1 MTPSSRTSL
10 VRVLAFCVLAFV
22 AVATSPESTKP
33 VYRQPAEGLV
43 DIVDAPL
50 PPRVQLSPDGETL
63 LVMDWRLL
71 TTVGE
76 LAEEELRL
84 AGMRI
89 KPALHSRSRGAPTT
103 GVSLLRLD
111 GGTTTT
117 VSGLPERPHMGNFS
131 WSPDRER
138 VAFTHIREGGIE
150 LWVLDTAT
158 ATARRL
164 TEPVL
169 NLTSGTAPAWI
180 DDDGLVTTLVTGE
193 AEAPSR
199 PRVPAG
205 PVIQENLGSESPART
220 YQDLLEDE
228 HDAALF
234 EHYFSSQIARVDLD
248 GKITHLGA
256 PGLHFEVEPSPDG
269 KHLLVETLHRPF
281 SYLVPA
287 QRFPQT
293 TEIWSIDGTPE
304 RQIYDRPLQESI
316 PIAYGS
322 VAVGPREAEWRADMP
337 ATLVWAEAQDGG
349 DAGREAE
356 IRDRLYALA
365 APFEVEPQ
373 ELLSLGLRYDEVEW
387 GDGELALVYEWWW
400 KSRQIRGW
408 RIRPGDPTAEPHKV
422 FDYSWQ
428 DRYNDPGDPLTG
440 LNAFGRRVLRTTS
453 DGGSIYMVGDGASPE
468 GDRPF
473 LDRLDLDSD
482 ESERLFRSQAPYFE
496 QPIDIL
502 DREAARILTR
512 REAVEEVPNY
522 FIRDTASGELTQ
534 ITDLPHPTP
543 QLLGI
548 SKEIIRYQRE
558 DELPLSAT
566 LYLPPGHQPEDGPL
580 PMLMWAY
587 PIEFKS
593 ADSAGQID
601 DSPYRF
607 ARVGWWSPL
616 VWLSQG
622 YAVLDDPK
630 MPIIGEGEEEPND
643 TFREQLVSSARA
655 AVEVVVRRGVAEKG
669 RIAIGG
675 HSYGAFMTSN
685 LLAHSDLFAAGIAR
699 SGAYNRSLTPFGFQ
713 AEERTFW
720 EAPEVYFKMSPFMH
734 AEKVN
739 EPILLIHGDSDNNS
753 GTFPLQ
759 SERYYNALKGHGA
772 TARLV
777 MLPLESHGYRGRES
791 ILHTLWETERWLGT
805 YLAGESAAEE
815 ESSETE

>member
-1 MTPSSRTSL
+1 MSRTFFVRTL
-10 VRVLAFCVLAFV
+10 VFSTLALASVVVF
-22 AVATSPESTKP
+22 ADATEA
-33 VYRQPAEGLV
+33 VYRLPDEGLV
-43 DIVDAPL
+43 DLVDAPL
-50 PPRVQLSPDGETL
+50 PPRVQLSPDGGTL
-63 LVMDWRLL
+63 LVMDWRAL

-84 AGMRI
+84 AGIRI
-89 KPALHSRSRGAPTT
+89 KPAVHGRSRGAPTT
-103 GVSLLRLD
+103 GLSIVRLD
-111 GGTTTT
+111 GEGATV
-117 VSGLPERPHMGNFS
+117 VSGLPDRPYLGNFS
-131 WSPDRER
+131 WSPGGER
-138 VAFTHIREGGIE
+138 VAFTQTGESGIE
-150 LWVLDTAT
+150 LWVLEIAK
-158 ATARRL
+158 AAARRL
-164 TEPVL
+164 TGPIL
-169 NLTSGTAPAWI
+169 NLTSGTSPAWI
-180 DDDGLVTTLVTGE
+180 DDSGLVTTLVSE
-193 AEAPSR
+193 EPEAPSR
-199 PRVPAG
+199 PGIPSG
-205 PVIQENLGSESPART
+205 PVIQENLGAESPART
-220 YQDLLEDE
+220 YQDLLQDE
-228 HDAALF
+228 HDAVLF
-234 EHYFSSQIARVDLD
+234 EHYFTSQLARVDLD
-248 GKITHLGA
+248 GTISPLGA
-256 PGLHFEVEPSPDG
+256 PGMHFEVEPSPDG
-269 KHLLVETLHRPF
+269 RYLLVETVHRPF

-287 QRFPQT
+287 RRFPLSI
-293 TEIWSIDGTPE
+293 EIWSIDGTLE
-304 RQIYDRPLQESI
+304 RQIHDRPLQESI
-316 PIAYGS
+316 PIARGS
-322 VAVGPREAEWRADMP
+322 VAVGPRDAEWRADL
-337 ATLVWAEAQDGG
+337 ASTLVWAEAQDGG

-365 APFEVEPQ
+365 APFEGEPR
-373 ELLSLGLRYDEVEW
+373 ELVALGLRYNEVMW
-387 GDGELALVYEWWW
+387 ASDDLALVYEWWW
-400 KSRQIRGW
+400 KSRRLRAW
-408 RIRPGDPTAEPHKV
+408 RIRPGDPAAEPQKI

-428 DRYNDPGDPLTG
+428 DRYNDPGEPLTG
-440 LNAFGRRVLRTTS
+440 PNAYGRRALRTT
-453 DGGSIYMVGDGASPE
+453 GAAESIFLVGDGASPE

-473 LDRLDLDSD
+473 LDRLDLGSGK
-482 ESERLFRSQAPYFE
+482 SERLFRSQAPFFE
-496 QPIDIL
+496 QPMDVL
-502 DREAARILTR
+502 DDEGRRILTR
-512 REAVEEVPNY
+512 REAVEQVPNY
-522 FIRDTASGELTQ
+522 FVRSMESDEPVQLT
-534 ITDLPHPTP
+534 DYPHPTP

-548 SKEIIRYQRE
+548 TKEIIRYQRQ

-566 LYLPPGHQPEDGPL
+566 LYLPPGYKPEDGPL

-643 TFREQLVSSARA
+643 SFREQLVSSARA
-655 AVEVVVRRGVAEKG
+655 AVEEVVRRGVAENG

-675 HSYGAFMTSN
+675 HSYGAFMTAN

-720 EAPEVYFKMSPFMH
+720 EAPEVYFTMSPFMH

-791 ILHTLWETERWLGT
+791 ILHMLWETERWLEAYT
-805 YLAGESAAEE
+805 SGESAAEE
-815 ESSETE
+815 GSASGE

>member
-1 MTPSSRTSL
+1 MSRRFPHL
-10 VRVLAFCVLAFV
+10 ALVLALGLAGL
-22 AVATSPESTKP
+22 AVPAALAESTEP
-33 VYRQPAEGLV
+33 VYRQPAAGLV
-43 DIVDAPL
+43 DLVDAPM
-50 PPRVQLSPDGETL
+50 PPLVELGPDGKSL
-63 LVMDWRLL
+63 LMLDWRVL

-84 AGMRI
+84 AGIRI
-89 KPALHSRSRGAPTT
+89 KPALHSRSRRAPRT
-103 GVSLLRLD
+103 GISLLRLD
-111 GGTTTT
+111 DGETAT
-117 VSGLPERPHMGNFS
+117 VGGLPDGAQLSDFS
-131 WSPDRER
+131 WSPDGGR
-138 VAFTHIREGGIE
+138 VAFTHTQQEGIE
-150 LWVLDTAT
+150 LWVLEVAT
-158 ATARRL
+158 ARARRL
-164 TEPVL
+164 TDPVL
-169 NLTSGTAPAWI
+169 NLTSGDRPRWI
-180 DDDGLVTTLVTGE
+180 DDDALVTTLVTGA
-193 AEAPSR
+193 AEP
-199 PRVPAG
+199 PGTPGVPPG
-205 PVIQENLGSESPART
+205 PVIRENLGKESPART

-234 EHYFSSQIARVDLD
+234 EHYFTSQIARVALD
-248 GKITHLGA
+248 GTITPLGA
-256 PGLHFEVEPSPDG
+256 PGMHFLVAPSPDG
-269 KHLLVETLHRPF
+269 RHLLVETLHRPF

-287 QRFPQT
+287 SRFPQT
-293 TEIWSIDGTPE
+293 TEIWSIGGELE
-304 RQIYDRPLQESI
+304 RRIHDRPLQESI

-322 VAVGPREAEWRADMP
+322 VAVGPRQAEWRADEP

-356 IRDRLYALA
+356 VRDKLYALA
-365 APFEVEPQ
+365 APFEAEPR
-373 ELLSLGLRYDEVEW
+373 ELVSLALRYNQVRW
-387 GDGELALVYEWWW
+387 GHGELALVYEWWW
-400 KSRQIRGW
+400 KSRRVRAW
-408 RIRPGDPTAEPHKV
+408 RIRPDDPAAAAEEV

-428 DRYNDPGDPLTG
+428 DRYNDPGDPLT
-440 LNAFGRRVLRTTS
+440 APDTFSRPVLETTA
-453 DGGSIYMVGDGASPE
+453 DGGSIYLVGDGASPE

-473 LDRLDLDSD
+473 LDRLDLATG
-482 ESERLFRSQAPYFE
+482 ETERLFRSEAPWFE
-496 QPIDIL
+496 EPIDIL
-502 DREAARILTR
+502 DADASRIITR
-512 REAVEEVPNY
+512 REAVAEVPNY
-522 FIRDTASGELTQ
+522 FVRHTASGQLTRL
-534 ITDLPHPTP
+534 TDLPHPTP
-543 QLLGI
+543 QLVGI

-558 DELPLSAT
+558 DGLSLSAT
-566 LYLPPGHQPEDGPL
+566 LYLPPGHEPDDGPL

-630 MPIIGEGEEEPND
+630 MPIIGEGDEEPND
-643 TFREQLVSSARA
+643 TFRRQLVSSARA
-655 AVEVVVRRGVAEKG
+655 AVEEVVRRGVAERG

-675 HSYGAFMTSN
+675 HSYGAFMTAN

-720 EAPEVYFKMSPFMH
+720 EAPEVYFEMSPFMH
-734 AEKVN
+734 AEKVD

-791 ILHTLWETERWLGT
+791 ILHTLWETERWLAT
-805 YLAGESAAEE
+805 YLAEGEEGAEE
-815 ESSETE
+815 GSGTE